1 VGGRVPDSLQGDISV
16 IARNNGHVSRCR
28 VAEDG
33 IIAKEVDIDV
43 RDCSREFRRIGEVDH
58 CLDGQGVFGSIDDL
72 EVSDGV
78 VERWKPPES
87 RSIPGSRAVRDGYCK
102 RSLARDA
109 REMIFGFRTHV

>member
-1 VGGRVPDSLQGDISV
+1 MGGRVPDGLKDDISV
-16 IARNNGHVSRCR
+16 VARNNGHISRCR

-33 IIAKEVDIDV
+33 IVAKDV
-43 RDCSREFRRIGEVDH
+43 NINVWDCSREFGRIGEVDH

-78 VERWKPPES
+78 VERWKRPES
-87 RSIPGSRAVRDGYCK
+87 RSLPGSFAARDGYCK